1 MRIRTT
7 HSLRSLLLSM
17 LTYYIWNEKEDVL
30 TRHEVHVIEGIEA
43 RVIIDTMVLSR
54 VWANGRFSRLDISTC
69 SEYILFVLEG
79 KPRLYRGKKHWVIDK
94 QEHFTHALSRQLTCD
109 CDPDLKFRSVHL
121 ITATPQTTALEPETY
136 NGRPSV
142 CVLVNSILKR

>member
-54 VWANGRFSRLDISTC
+54 V
-69 SEYILFVLEG
+69 
-79 KPRLYRGKKHWVIDK
+79 
-94 QEHFTHALSRQLTCD
+94 
-109 CDPDLKFRSVHL
+109 
-121 ITATPQTTALEPETY
+121 
-136 NGRPSV
+136 
-142 CVLVNSILKR
+142 